1 MKSAQQQ
8 RRDLGLYT
16 VGEVA
21 AIFGV
26 ATKTIQHWCDSNLMV
41 CHRFPQGRDRRVSRA
56 ELVRFS
62 QKHGVP
68 IAIRE
73 PTRILGVGLDSK
85 TVAMLRGRL
94 TDALGYWIA
103 VVGSAFEAGLVFAHQ
118 HPQCVVLDFAMGC
131 NEARSI
137 AESLRRDKRT
147 KDTRLVALLCDDS
160 SGESMFDVGL
170 KRPWRSD
177 DLANAILG

>member
-1 MKSAQQQ
+1 MFAKDA
-8 RRDLGLYT
+8 RLNLGLYT
-16 VGEVA
+16 VGECA

-26 ATKTIQHWCDSNLMV
+26 AGKTIQHWCDSGLLK

-68 IAIRE
+68 VALHE
-73 PTRILGVGLDSK
+73 PTRILGIGLDSK
-85 TVAMLRGRL
+85 TAAMIRGRF
-94 TDALGYWIA
+94 TDALGYWVA
-103 VVGSAFEAGLVFAHQ
+103 SVGTAFDAGLVFAHQ
-118 HPQCVVLDFAMGC
+118 HPQCVVIDFAMGC

-137 AESLRRDKRT
+137 AESIRRDTRAR
-147 KDTRLVALLCDDS
+147 DTRMVALLCDDS
-160 SGESMFDVGL
+160 TGEPTFDAAI

-177 DLANAILG
+177 DLANAILV